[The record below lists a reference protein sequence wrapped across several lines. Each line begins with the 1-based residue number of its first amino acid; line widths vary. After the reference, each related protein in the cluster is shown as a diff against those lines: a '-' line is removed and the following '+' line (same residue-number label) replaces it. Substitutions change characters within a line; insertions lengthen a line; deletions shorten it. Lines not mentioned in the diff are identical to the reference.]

1 MDLQNCNRWCQTNAN
16 QSLFSSDL
24 NILGCAKA
32 APLGKSSGTV
42 QLEI

>member
-1 MDLQNCNRWCQTNAN
+1 MPFGWSRPHHQTNAN